1 MLLRAR
7 HERTTCSYLEL
18 LQVLRRSLQCI
29 IHLIHLSA
37 VALSDGALDTGFA
50 SHVAENNVGPLFGFG
65 IGLVNILY

>member
-1 MLLRAR
+1 M
-7 HERTTCSYLEL
+7 
-18 LQVLRRSLQCI
+18 RRSLQCI